1 MGERKLQIM
10 DAKRS
15 PVPSVLG
22 LGLDLDLVLVLV
34 LVLVSVPVPVLVLVP
49 VPVPVPVPV
58 RAVDVK
64 DFTFFYISFF
74 NVVNKY

>member
-1 MGERKLQIM
+1 MGERKLEIM

-22 LGLDLDLVLVLV
+22 LGLDLVLV
-34 LVLVSVPVPVLVLVP
+34 LVLVSVPVPVLVLVL
-49 VPVPVPVPV
+49 VPVPVPV

-64 DFTFFYISFF
+64 DFTFFLY
-74 NVVNKY
+74 